1 MSDQTKT
8 LEELVREVRL
18 EYRPQLRGYVES
30 LLAQASA
37 GQAGEPQFAWAGA
50 LEDLRDRYTSVD
62 LQHQIARWRTD
73 GQ

>member
-1 MSDQTKT
+1 MGDETKT
-8 LEELVREVRL
+8 LEELVRAVPL
-18 EYRPQLRGYVES
+18 EYQSQLRGYVEC

-37 GQAGEPQFAWAGA
+37 GQPGEPQFAWAGA